1 MRSFRVSTCR
11 PDTSK
16 AGSTKDKVW
25 IFVFIF
31 VLVSKSPS
39 NVKYFTASIG
49 GKGLGSFR
57 NLETL
62 DLGVNFYDSSVF
74 PYLNEAVSLKTLIL
88 RDNLFKGGFP
98 VQGSTPEQINTID
111 VIDIESL
118 FTLFLVFL
126 TFGTELRNLTS
137 LEVLDL
143 KFNEFSGQLP
153 TQGICYYDPPL
164 TLCDKID
171 VML

>member
-1 MRSFRVSTCR
+1 M
-11 PDTSK
+11 
-16 AGSTKDKVW
+16 
-25 IFVFIF
+25 
-31 VLVSKSPS
+31 
-39 NVKYFTASIG
+39 
-49 GKGLGSFR
+49 
-57 NLETL
+57 
-62 DLGVNFYDSSVF
+62 
-74 PYLNEAVSLKTLIL
+74 SLKTLIL

-153 TQGICYYDPPL
+153 TQGICYYDSPL